1 MVYTNKDL
9 IAKVHEETMLSRR
22 DHMVDEGRTEMAEN
36 SYLIRCDQAEEM
48 LVNKRFDRL
57 TEIEISGH

>member
-1 MVYTNKDL
+1 
-9 IAKVHEETMLSRR
+9 MLSRR
-22 DHMVDEGRTEMAEN
+22 DQMVDEGRTEMAEN

-57 TEIEISGH
+57 SEIEISC